1 MDNEVDFLTGRFV
14 SPDQVRQ
21 NENTHSAASFIHSS
35 KKHHSCK
42 VRLPIFLNKAL
53 WETYFIITLIDS
65 TILSSQ

>member
-35 KKHHSCK
+35 KKAPFMQSK
-42 VRLPIFLNKAL
+42 TSYLFK
-53 WETYFIITLIDS
+53 
-65 TILSSQ
+65 